1 MRIEDNF
8 NLRLQQFQ
16 NKFEENDGKDATS
29 NSNEFSSMLKKCV
42 DNVNESATESNAT
55 TNAFVKGDDVTI
67 DEVMVKAA
75 EANLSLQFLT
85 TTRDKLVEGYKE
97 LIKMQ

>member
-16 NKFEENDGKDATS
+16 NKFEENEDKNV
-29 NSNEFSSMLKKCV
+29 NSDSSEFSNMLKKCI
-42 DNVNESATESNAT
+42 DNVNETATESNAT
-55 TNAFVKGDDVTI
+55 TNAFVKGEDVTI

>member
-42 DNVNESATESNAT
+42 DNVNEAATESNAT
-55 TNAFVKGDDVTI
+55 TNTFVKGDDVTI

>member
-29 NSNEFSSMLKKCV
+29 NSNGFSSMLK
-42 DNVNESATESNAT
+42 NV
-55 TNAFVKGDDVTI
+55 
-67 DEVMVKAA
+67 
-75 EANLSLQFLT
+75 
-85 TTRDKLVEGYKE
+85 
-97 LIKMQ
+97 

>member
-1 MRIEDNF
+1 MRIEESF

-16 NKFEENDGKDATS
+16 NKFEENDIKDTAS
-29 NSNEFSSMLKKCV
+29 NSNEFSTMLKKCI
-42 DNVNESATESNAT
+42 DNVNEAATESSAAT
-55 TNAFVKGDDVTI
+55 SAFVRG

-97 LIKMQ
+97 LIKIQ

>member
-16 NKFEENDGKDATS
+16 NKFEENEDKNVTS
-29 NSNEFSSMLKKCV
+29 DSSEFSNMLKKCI
-42 DNVNESATESNAT
+42 DNVNEAATESNAT
-55 TNAFVKGDDVTI
+55 TNAFVKGEDVTI

>member
-29 NSNEFSSMLKKCV
+29 N
-42 DNVNESATESNAT
+42 VNEAATESNAT

>member
-1 MRIEDNF
+1 MRIEESF

-16 NKFEENDGKDATS
+16 NKFEENDIKDTAS

-42 DNVNESATESNAT
+42 DNVNEAATESNAT

-97 LIKMQ
+97 LIKIQ

>member
-29 NSNEFSSMLKKCV
+29 NSNEFSSMLKKMCR
-42 DNVNESATESNAT
+42 
-55 TNAFVKGDDVTI
+55 
-67 DEVMVKAA
+67 
-75 EANLSLQFLT
+75 QC
-85 TTRDKLVEGYKE
+85 
-97 LIKMQ
+97 